1 MSWSLDVDVYPHQLP
16 FHRRL
21 LADLLRMRY
30 TFKRRSLM
38 MLATPLP
45 LGESILLL
53 LSPFS
58 FSPSFELT
66 SVDDADDA
74 AVDSVADAAA
84 NDAVDTLW
92 IRCRVAVDLL

>member
-1 MSWSLDVDVYPHQLP
+1 MSRRRPASLVDVLVSSSVDVYPHPLP

-74 AVDSVADAAA
+74 AVDSVADA
-84 NDAVDTLW
+84 DDSFSSFS
-92 IRCRVAVDLL
+92 